1 MEKNDK
7 GSTIFHLAIKRRE
20 TKIYK
25 LLYEIG
31 AMKDLIT
38 RIEDKQQNNML
49 HIVSQSAKPKRFQTV
64 PGVAFQMQRELLW
77 FEEVEQMIPHDY
89 RYKKNIDGQ
98 RPQELFTMKHEQL
111 VNDSEFWMKHTSSHC
126 IVVATLIATI
136 AFAAAF
142 SLPGGYDESK
152 GVPFFRKKASL
163 IIFVISNAVS
173 LVSSSTSVLIFL
185 SILTSRYAE
194 HGFLESLPK
203 KLVNGLATLFL
214 SIVTMMVAFSSS
226 FYVLY
231 NEKLEWVAIMVT
243 GLAGIPV
250 ILFAILHFRLLWDA
264 LESTYQSRYLFKL
277 NKRIL
282 YY

>member
-1 MEKNDK
+1 
-7 GSTIFHLAIKRRE
+7 
-20 TKIYK
+20 
-25 LLYEIG
+25 
-31 AMKDLIT
+31 MKDLIT

-49 HIVSQSAKPKRFQTV
+49 HIVSQSAKPKRFQTM
-64 PGVAFQMQRELLW
+64 PRVAFQMQREFLW
-77 FEEVEQMIPHDY
+77 FEEVEKTIPHDY

-111 VNDSEFWMKHTSSHC
+111 VNDSEFWMKHTSSHYM
-126 IVVATLIATI
+126 VGATLIATI
-136 AFAAAF
+136 AFATIF
-142 SLPGGYDESK
+142 SLPGGTM
-152 GVPFFRKKASL
+152 RA
-163 IIFVISNAVS
+163 
-173 LVSSSTSVLIFL
+173 
-185 SILTSRYAE
+185 R
-194 HGFLESLPK
+194 SLPK
-203 KLVNGLATLFL
+203 KLVNSLATLFL

-231 NEKLEWVAIMVT
+231 DEKLEWVAIMVT

-264 LESTYQSRYLFKL
+264 LESTYQSRFLFKL